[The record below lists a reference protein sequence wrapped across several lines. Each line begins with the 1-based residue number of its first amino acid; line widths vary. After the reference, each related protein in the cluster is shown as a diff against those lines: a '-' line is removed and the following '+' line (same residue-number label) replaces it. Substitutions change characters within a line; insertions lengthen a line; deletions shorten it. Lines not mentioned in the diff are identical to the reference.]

1 MFTGLDLVC
10 RGNDRRLNLIRLSVL
25 LEPDNNE
32 TIQWA
37 SVMKIELGFEL
48 MFQLLAKGIS
58 GKEN

>member
-1 MFTGLDLVC
+1 
-10 RGNDRRLNLIRLSVL
+10 